1 VKSRVDIIL
10 PIRTPAPYLYF
21 TLQSIRDQSLTDF
34 QLIAI
39 LDGPGPEAESLV
51 KRLIPQS
58 KIIHVPAHSGIGVA
72 LNAGLTESG
81 ADYIARID
89 ADDTM
94 SPTRLDLQRNFL
106 DSHPDCVAVGSA
118 VELIDGQGQV
128 LGHRVAPNSAKRMR
142 RRLRWR
148 NALSHPASTFRRQA
162 AIEAG
167 GYSLTAQHLE
177 DYVLWLNLAAMG
189 EIVALPDALTRY
201 RVHDTQLTNS
211 INFSKSSLRELR
223 LAREA
228 FAKSEGGS
236 ITAAR
241 VRHQIWFAAQVA
253 HGRISIGQ

>member
-1 VKSRVDIIL
+1 MKSRIDIIL
-10 PIRTPAPYLYF
+10 PISTPAPYLYV
-21 TLQSIRDQSLTDF
+21 TLLAIPDQLLTDF

-39 LDGPGPEAESLV
+39 LDGPRPKVGSLV
-51 KRLIPQS
+51 KRLIPQP
-58 KIIHVPAHSGIGVA
+58 IIVYVPTHSGIGVA
-72 LNAGLTESG
+72 LNEGLTEPD
-81 ADYIARID
+81 ADYIARVD

-94 SPTRLDLQRNFL
+94 SPKRLDLQRNFL
-106 DSHPDCVAVGSA
+106 DSHPDCLAVSSA
-118 VELIDGQGQV
+118 VELIDEQGQIF
-128 LGHRVAPNSAKRMR
+128 GHRVAPNNAKRMR

-148 NALSHPASTFRRQA
+148 NALSHPATTFRRQM

-167 GYSLTAQHLE
+167 GYSLIAQHLE
-177 DYVLWLNLAAMG
+177 DYVLWLNLAAIG

-201 RVHDTQLTNS
+201 RVHDAQLTNS